1 MLPSGSAEA
10 RAVKFISGPSTR
22 RVEKAAMGAWLAKT
36 EAELLVPVNAND
48 GAATA
53 DPEANITLIA
63 RENAPVK
70 IPILPA
76 ARHLGAGVPS
86 RVKTAAKLRRVDM
99 WSSPNFSLETVAMSI
114 SSRPDAALKR
124 R

>member
-1 MLPSGSAEA
+1 
-10 RAVKFISGPSTR
+10 
-22 RVEKAAMGAWLAKT
+22 MGAWLAKAET
-36 EAELLVPVNAND
+36 ELLAPANAND

-63 RENAPVK
+63 REDAPAK

-76 ARHLGAGVPS
+76 DRHLGAGVPS

-99 WSSPNFSLETVAMSI
+99 WSSPYFSL
-114 SSRPDAALKR
+114 
-124 R
+124 